1 MIVLVLIN
9 SKVHSVLI
17 FIQLQQ
23 RVVLWKAKK
32 KNNRIIKLIKR
43 LFNDLK
49 ISNNNNKNNKWRFS
63 FNQIIKQWLKKNNKK
78 KLINKKQKIK
88 FNLFKRKK

>member
-1 MIVLVLIN
+1 MIVLALIN

-43 LFNDLK
+43 LFNYLK
-49 ISNNNNKNNKWRFS
+49 ISNNNNKWRFS

-78 KLINKKQKIK
+78 KSINKKQIIK